1 MFTLQNNLGN
11 LVLNSKVL
19 ALVSELKFSSFLN
32 LAVSGE
38 YTGIQNNQINLSFNA
53 SMESDLD
60 IIRNIQNGDSNSFA
74 ELVSRYKDKA
84 FSLAIKILKNEDD
97 AEDCLQDAFIKLFR
111 SIKQNQFEERSKFS
125 TYFYSIVYN
134 TAIDHY
140 KKIKSKTLSLISI
153 DVNDDNFREGDE
165 FNTTYE
171 SKIDKELYSEGMGTD
186 TAKQL
191 NANEIQNIIGAFVDS
206 IPQQYSIILNMFFI
220 NDMSH
225 DEISKT
231 LNLPLGTVKNRIF
244 RAKEALKKMI
254 LKHYNEEELEGYLA

>member
-19 ALVSELKFSSFLN
+19 ALMSELKLSGILN
-32 LAVSGE
+32 LAVPRGNISV
-38 YTGIQNNQINLSFNA
+38 QNYEINPSINL

-60 IIRNIQNGDSNSFA
+60 IIRNIQNGDSNHFA

-84 FSLAIKILKNEDD
+84 YSLAVKILKNEDD
-97 AEDCLQDAFIKLFR
+97 AEDCLQDAFIKLFK
-111 SIKQNQFEERSKFS
+111 SINQNQFEERSKLS

-134 TAIDHY
+134 TAVDHY
-140 KKIKSKTLSLISI
+140 KKLKSKTLSLISI
-153 DVNDDNFREGDE
+153 DVNDDNFKEGDE
-165 FNTTYE
+165 LHTNYE
-171 SKIDKELYSEGMGTD
+171 SKIDKQNYSEGMGTD

-191 NANEIQNIIGAFVDS
+191 TANEIQNIINSFIDT

-231 LNLPLGTVKNRIF
+231 LSLPIGTVKNRIF
-244 RAKEALKKMI
+244 RAKEALKKLI
-254 LKHYNEEELEGYLA
+254 LKHYQEEELVSYLG

>member
-11 LVLNSKVL
+11 LVLNTKVL
-19 ALVSELKFSSFLN
+19 ALVSELKFSSLLN
-32 LAVSGE
+32 LSLPFQFSDAKRN
-38 YTGIQNNQINLSFNA
+38 QNYL

-60 IIRNIQNGDSNSFA
+60 IIKNIQNGDSNSFA
-74 ELVSRYKDKA
+74 ELVNRYKDKA
-84 FSLAIKILKNEDD
+84 FSLALKILKNEDD
-97 AEDCLQDAFIKLFR
+97 AEDCLQEAFIKLFR

-153 DVNDDNFREGDE
+153 DVNNDNFRDGDE
-165 FNTTYE
+165 LTAAYE
-171 SKIDKELYSEGMGTD
+171 SKIDKQIYSEGMGTD
-186 TAKQL
+186 TAMQL
-191 NANEIQNIIGAFVDS
+191 NVHEIQNIISSFIDA

-231 LNLPLGTVKNRIF
+231 LSLPIGTVKNRIF
-244 RAKEALKKMI
+244 RAKEALKKLI
-254 LKHYNEEELEGYLA
+254 LKHYGEEELTGYLA

>member
-19 ALVSELKFSSFLN
+19 ALISELKFSSFLN
-32 LAVSGE
+32 LTAPTE
-38 YTGIQNNQINLSFNA
+38 YAEVQEKQINLSISNT
-53 SMESDLD
+53 MESDLD

-84 FSLAIKILKNEDD
+84 FSLTIKILKNEDD
-97 AEDCLQDAFIKLFR
+97 AEDSLQDAFIKLFK

-134 TAIDHY
+134 TAVDHY
-140 KKIKSKTLSLISI
+140 KKNKSKSLSLISI
-153 DVNDDNFREGDE
+153 DVNDDNFKEGDE
-165 FNTTYE
+165 LHAAYE
-171 SKIDKELYSEGMGTD
+171 SKIDKQLYSEGMGTD

-191 NANEIQNIIGAFVDS
+191 TANEIQNIIGVFIDS

-231 LNLPLGTVKNRIF
+231 LNLPIGTVKNRIF
-244 RAKEALKKMI
+244 RAKEALKKLI
-254 LKHYNEEELEGYLA
+254 LKNYNEDELVGYLA

>member
-1 MFTLQNNLGN
+1 M
-11 LVLNSKVL
+11 
-19 ALVSELKFSSFLN
+19 ALVSELKLPGFLN
-32 LAVSGE
+32 SAAPVKYAQVQESK
-38 YTGIQNNQINLSFNA
+38 INLSINH

-140 KKIKSKTLSLISI
+140 KKLKSKTLSLISI
-153 DVNDDNFREGDE
+153 DVNDDNFRDGDE
-165 FNTTYE
+165 LHAAYE
-171 SKIDKELYSEGMGTD
+171 SKIDKALYEEGMGTD

-191 NANEIQNIIGAFVDS
+191 TANEVQNIISMFVDS

-244 RAKEALKKMI
+244 RAKEALKKLI
-254 LKHYNEEELEGYLA
+254 LKHYKEEELEGYLA

>member
-19 ALVSELKFSSFLN
+19 ALVSELKFSSLLN
-32 LAVSGE
+32 LSVPAE
-38 YTGIQNNQINLSFNA
+38 YSEIQNNQINL

>member
-11 LVLNSKVL
+11 LVFNSKVL
-19 ALVSELKFSSFLN
+19 ALVSELKFSSLLN
-32 LAVSGE
+32 LAIPLSFSEAKGK
-38 YTGIQNNQINLSFNA
+38 QDNLSINF
-53 SMESDLD
+53 SMDSDLD
-60 IIRNIQNGDSNSFA
+60 IIRNIQNGNSNSFA

-97 AEDCLQDAFIKLFR
+97 AEDCLQDAFIKLFK
-111 SIKQNQFEERSKFS
+111 SIQQNQFEERSKFS

-140 KKIKSKTLSLISI
+140 KKTKSKKLSLISI
-153 DVNDDNFREGDE
+153 DVTDDNFRDGDE
-165 FNTTYE
+165 LNAVYE
-171 SKIDKELYSEGMGTD
+171 TKIDKTLYEEGMGTD
-186 TAKQL
+186 TSKQL
-191 NANEIQNIIGAFVDS
+191 TANEIQNIINLFIDT

-231 LNLPLGTVKNRIF
+231 LSLPMGTVKNRIF
-244 RAKEALKKMI
+244 RAKEALKKLI
-254 LKHYNEEELEGYLA
+254 LKHYREEELVGYLA

>member
-32 LAVSGE
+32 LAVPAE
-38 YTGIQNNQINLSFNA
+38 YTGSQDNQINL

-84 FSLAIKILKNEDD
+84 FSLAVKILKNEDD
-97 AEDCLQDAFIKLFR
+97 AEDCLQDAFIKLFKA
-111 SIKQNQFEERSKFS
+111 IKQNQFEERSKFS

-140 KKIKSKTLSLISI
+140 KKIKSKSLNLISI
-153 DVNDDNFREGDE
+153 DVNNDNFREGDE
-165 FNTTYE
+165 FNTAYE
-171 SKIDKELYSEGMGTD
+171 SKIDKELYSEGVGTD

-191 NANEIQNIIGAFVDS
+191 TANEIQNIIGVFIDT

-244 RAKEALKKMI
+244 RAKEALKKLI
-254 LKHYNEEELEGYLA
+254 LKHYNEEELVGYLA

>member
-11 LVLNSKVL
+11 LILNSKIL

-32 LAVSGE
+32 PAVPME
-38 YTGIQNNQINLSFNA
+38 YAPVQTDTSINL

-84 FSLAIKILKNEDD
+84 FSLTIKILKNEDD
-97 AEDCLQDAFIKLFR
+97 AEDSLQEAFIKLFK

-134 TAIDHY
+134 TAVDHY
-140 KKIKSKTLSLISI
+140 KKIKSKSLSLISI

-165 FNTTYE
+165 FNIAYE
-171 SKIDKELYSEGMGTD
+171 SKIDKSLYSEGMGID

-191 NANEIQNIIGAFVDS
+191 NANEIQNIIGSFIDT

-220 NDMSH
+220 NDMTH

-231 LNLPLGTVKNRIF
+231 LNLPMGTVKNRIF
-244 RAKEALKKMI
+244 RAKEALKKLI
-254 LKHYNEEELEGYLA
+254 LKHYNEDELVSYLA